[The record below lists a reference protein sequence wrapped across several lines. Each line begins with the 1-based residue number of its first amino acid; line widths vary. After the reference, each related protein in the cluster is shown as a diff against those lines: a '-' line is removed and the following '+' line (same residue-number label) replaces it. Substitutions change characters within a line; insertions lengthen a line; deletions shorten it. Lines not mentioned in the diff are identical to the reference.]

1 MGHHI
6 LLWYRY
12 SLELFVLAVP
22 SVWLGVLARAAPSI
36 EPHFMYILELV
47 MMFLG
52 LRASRSLAPRA
63 LAAPRRAAPA
73 LRARSLAVTMSSEAS
88 AGAKMQGTVKWF
100 NTVKGYGFITPEAG
114 GGGDVFVHQT
124 QIYARGFRSLA
135 EGEEVEYE
143 VELDESGRQ
152 RAISVTGPEGDYV
165 QGAPRPPRAD
175 DYDAKYDETY

>member
-1 MGHHI
+1 MTLRPCLAGLAF
-6 LLWYRY
+6 LL
-12 SLELFVLAVP
+12 LPAC
-22 SVWLGVLARAAPSI
+22 GGADNGAP
-36 EPHFMYILELV
+36 
-47 MMFLG
+47 G
-52 LRASRSLAPRA
+52 A
-63 LAAPRRAAPA
+63 LATGVFDGIAEGET
-73 LRARSLAVTMSSEAS
+73 VHFT
-88 AGAKMQGTVKWF
+88 GTEPFW
-100 NTVKGYGFITPEAG
+100 GGMAG

>member
-1 MGHHI
+1 
-6 LLWYRY
+6 
-12 SLELFVLAVP
+12 
-22 SVWLGVLARAAPSI
+22 
-36 EPHFMYILELV
+36 MYILELV

-100 NTVKGYGFITPEAG
+100 NSVKGYGFITPEAG

>member
-1 MGHHI
+1 MKMNFGNHLQY
-6 LLWYRY
+6 LLTQRY
-12 SLELFVLAVP
+12 SLELLRPRRAL

-36 EPHFMYILELV
+36 APHFMYILELV

-100 NTVKGYGFITPEAG
+100 NTVKGYGFITPDDGTPDA
-114 GGGDVFVHQT
+114 FVHITAVQESGLRLIVEG
-124 QIYARGFRSLA
+124 QRLKYQMIESKNGKLA
-135 EGEEVEYE
+135 AGNLELVGEEQEAV
-143 VELDESGRQ
+143 
-152 RAISVTGPEGDYV
+152 
-165 QGAPRPPRAD
+165 
-175 DYDAKYDETY
+175 